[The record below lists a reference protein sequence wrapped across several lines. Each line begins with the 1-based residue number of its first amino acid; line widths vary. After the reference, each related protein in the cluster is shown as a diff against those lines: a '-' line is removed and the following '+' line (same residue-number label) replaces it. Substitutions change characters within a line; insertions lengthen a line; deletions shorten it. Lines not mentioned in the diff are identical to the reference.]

1 MDLTKL
7 IITGW
12 QKFMSFI
19 GNIAAAQTAKTIGKY
34 NEQLAYQQAAY
45 ERKKAAIREKV
56 YNNIERP
63 RFIDQQERAFSNF
76 FVSSLRTGAEYRDG
90 TTPFLVGVE
99 NAQNQLL
106 DLSIADYNNEVMVND
121 QINQSLLLMARGR
134 GERLKGDLT
143 ARAEYM
149 KAAGSLLTMGYKSN
163 QAGSLVI
170 V

>member
-1 MDLTKL
+1 
-7 IITGW
+7 
-12 QKFMSFI
+12 MSFL
-19 GNIAAAQTAKTIGKY
+19 GNIAAAQSAKAIGKY
-34 NEQLAYQQAAY
+34 NESLAYQQAAY
-45 ERKKAAIREKV
+45 DRKKAAIREKV

-63 RFIDQQERAFSNF
+63 RFVDQQEKAYANF
-76 FVSSLRTGAEYRDG
+76 FVSALRTGAEFREG

-99 NAQNQLL
+99 NLQNQLL
-106 DLSIADYNNEVMVND
+106 DLSLADYNNEVLVAD
-121 QINQSLLLMARGR
+121 QINQSLLLEAKGR
-134 GERLKGDLT
+134 GERLKGDMT

>member
-1 MDLTKL
+1 
-7 IITGW
+7 
-12 QKFMSFI
+12 MSFI